1 MVYRKKNIVI
11 RILRK
16 MFFYLYN
23 YSKNITSF
31 ILYLLIKSKVGQPK
45 KTANKI
51 VLINTLFLGD
61 VTLCLDFIWSLIQS
75 GKYSEVYY
83 VVRNDYVDYI
93 SSLNDKIKII
103 GVDLGK
109 YRFNFAY
116 RINFIKSL
124 QAEGFTYSINLSP
137 ERGFVNDE
145 ITLLVARSMIT
156 LHDKSKYLFNPFLKI
171 LNSHYDKIFSKS
183 VINEYSKLDD
193 LLNELGIIKYFQEI
207 NKPKIF
213 TALNNLPQKYVV
225 IAPLSNDF
233 ERGISLDRYLKLAKH
248 IAQSSC
254 VVILGSKKQ
263 MKDLDIFQGDNIINL
278 CGMLHMREIP
288 QLINNC
294 LFYIG
299 NDSGITHIAIKY
311 KKMLIA
317 IIGGGMYGR
326 FFPSPYK
333 RINQFYFYNKM
344 DCFNCYWDCHYLKR
358 YCLIGIDDERIIEK
372 IDYLISLHL

>member
-1 MVYRKKNIVI
+1 
-11 RILRK
+11 

-31 ILYLLIKSKVGQPK
+31 ILYLLLKTKVGHPK
-45 KTANKI
+45 KSSNKI

-103 GVDLGK
+103 GMDLSK

-124 QAEGFTYSINLSP
+124 QAEGFAYSINLSP

-145 ITLLVARSMIT
+145 ITLLVASTKIT
-156 LHDKSKYLFNPFLKI
+156 LDDDSRFLFNPFLKI
-171 LNSHYDKIFSKS
+171 LNSHYDKIYSDS
-183 VINEYSKLDD
+183 LINEYSKLDG
-193 LLNELGIIKYFQEI
+193 LLSEFGITKYLLEI
-207 NKPKIF
+207 NKSDIINQIYSLPK
-213 TALNNLPQKYVV
+213 KYVV
-225 IAPLSNDF
+225 IAPLSSDF
-233 ERGISLDRYLKLAKH
+233 EKGISIKRYMKLAKH
-248 IAQSSC
+248 ISHSFG
-254 VVILGSKKQ
+254 VVIIGTEKQ
-263 MKDLDIFQGDNIINL
+263 SKDLAIFQGNNIINL
-278 CGMLHMREIP
+278 CGLLHLHEIP
-288 QLINNC
+288 QLIDNC

-299 NDSGITHIAIKY
+299 NDSGITHLAIKRN
-311 KKMLIA
+311 KPLIA
-317 IIGGGMYGR
+317 FIGGGAFGR

-333 RINQFYFYNKM
+333 GTNQYYFYNEM
-344 DCFNCYWDCHYLKR
+344 DCFNCNWDCPYVKR
-358 YCLIGIDDERIIEK
+358 YCITEIEDERIIEK
-372 IDYLISLHL
+372 IDYFISLHL